1 MALAHV
7 GLALLIT
14 ALAAC
19 SASGAGGTHSTQ
31 PDNPLGSL
39 EGTSWNAV
47 EVNGTA
53 IAGDVAATERRPQLA
68 FGADGR
74 VSGSD
79 GCNRLTGPYT
89 VKDSNGLAFGPL
101 AGTRMAC
108 PGTDELASRFLSALQ
123 GTSRWSVVKER
134 LAIYGATDKPLAV
147 FERRKD

>member
-7 GLALLIT
+7 GLALLIA

-19 SASGAGGTHSTQ
+19 SASGAGGTHATQ
-31 PDNPLGSL
+31 PDNPLASL

-53 IAGDVAATERRPQLA
+53 VAGDVTASERRPHLV

-79 GCNRLTGPYT
+79 GCNRLTGPYS
-89 VKDSNGLAFGPL
+89 VNGSNGLAFGPL

-108 PGTDELASRFLSALQ
+108 PGTDELA
-123 GTSRWSVVKER
+123 
-134 LAIYGATDKPLAV
+134 
-147 FERRKD
+147 RR